1 MQFFIDWGGTITTQ
15 RTKVDPETL
24 FRIVDVA
31 GVVANALLG
40 AAVARARGFDIIG
53 FLILAIISG
62 LGGGMMRDALL
73 GTGFPVAL
81 TDPLYLSSAVTA
93 ALIAH
98 FLDLTGDWARRSL
111 IAADALVLGCWSAT
125 GAAKALAAGLD
136 ALPAVF
142 LGVLTTIG
150 GSMLRD
156 VMVNQI
162 PSVFGGNPLYA
173 TISVVGSTEMVI
185 MQRLGHFELGMGI
198 SILLCFALAITARWR
213 RWVLPSAARLTVSFR
228 KLPPNQEPPSGH
240 APSQDDLET
249 PPAEES

>member
-1 MQFFIDWGGTITTQ
+1 MVEPD
-15 RTKVDPETL
+15 TL
-24 FRIVDVA
+24 FRIVDVT

-40 AAVARARGFDIIG
+40 AAVARARGFDVIG

-81 TDPLYLSSAVTA
+81 TDPLYLSSAIVA
-93 ALIAH
+93 ALLAH
-98 FLDLTGDWARRSL
+98 FWDLTGVWARRCL
-111 IAADALVLGCWSAT
+111 IGADALVLGCWSAT
-125 GAAKALAAGLD
+125 GAAKAINAGLD
-136 ALPAVF
+136 FLPAVF
-142 LGVLTTIG
+142 LGVLTAIG

-173 TISVVGSTEMVI
+173 TISVIGSAEMVI
-185 MQRLGHFELGMGI
+185 MQRLGYYQIGMGI
-198 SILLCFALAITARWR
+198 SILLCFVLAITARWR

-228 KLPPNQEPPSGH
+228 KIPLSLKQPSGNIREPRADH
-240 APSQDDLET
+240 IPRANPIVEPDEGT
-249 PPAEES
+249 P